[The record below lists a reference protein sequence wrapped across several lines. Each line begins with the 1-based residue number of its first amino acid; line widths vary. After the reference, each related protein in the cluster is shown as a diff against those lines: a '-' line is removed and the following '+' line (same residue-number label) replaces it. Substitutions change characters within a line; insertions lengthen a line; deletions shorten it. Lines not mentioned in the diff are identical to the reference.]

1 MGYLFLVLTIISETA
16 AVIYMKLSQGFQ
28 NKLNAAIAIM
38 AYVLGF
44 IFLTLALKYLPVGIA
59 NAIWAGASTVL
70 VALLG
75 VYLFKE
81 QLTII
86 QVISLILI
94 VMGLVGLNIEKT
106 SVDS

>member
-1 MGYLFLVLTIISETA
+1 MGYLFLALTIISETA
-16 AVIYMKLSQGFQ
+16 AVIYMKLSHGFQ
-28 NKLNAAIAIM
+28 NKLNASIAII

-70 VALLG
+70 VAVLG
-75 VYLFKE
+75 VYLFNE
-81 QLTII
+81 QLTTI

-94 VMGLVGLNIEKT
+94 VLGLVGLSLEKT
-106 SVDS
+106 NVDS